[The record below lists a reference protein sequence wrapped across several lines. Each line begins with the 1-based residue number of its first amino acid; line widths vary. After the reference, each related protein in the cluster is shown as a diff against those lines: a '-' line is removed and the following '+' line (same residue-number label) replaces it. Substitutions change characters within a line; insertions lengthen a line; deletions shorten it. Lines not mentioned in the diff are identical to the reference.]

1 MCRYTVAKG
10 VCVQKGGVMS
20 GSGSGAG
27 FGGGVADDDISC
39 EALVIAT
46 HLISPKENV
55 IAQIA
60 VNTLLEVGV
69 QETTDSKIHVVVS
82 YKGQVAGN
90 IVSTQVQRLRECIQG
105 GTKYVAKVVSINEGD
120 VRVRISASKD

>member
-1 MCRYTVAKG
+1 
-10 VCVQKGGVMS
+10 MS

-27 FGGGVADDDISC
+27 FGGGVTDDDISC

-69 QETTDSKIHVVVS
+69 ETKDNKIHVVVS
-82 YKGQVAGN
+82 HKGHVAGN